1 MNIQWPSGIFYF
13 KSILSDSNISLYN
26 YVSPDLLMA
35 YLRYAYAHPE
45 VFRPFYDALPV
56 AGVDGTLSYRM
67 RGGKAFRNVH
77 AKTGTVTGVSS
88 LAGYVHASNGHLLAF
103 VIINQNVLKSREART
118 FQDRFC
124 EILAR

>member
-1 MNIQWPSGIFYF
+1 MDLDKAREDK
-13 KSILSDSNISLYN
+13 KSYTIEFLMG
-26 YVSPDLLMA
+26 SPDDNAALFLCNGIQEGLQE
-35 YLRYAYAHPE
+35 YL
-45 VFRPFYDALPV
+45 DAG
-56 AGVDGTLSYRM
+56 GVDGTLSYRM